1 MSTSSTYGQRTSRA
15 PSRTSTA
22 PAVLTAIV
30 LVLAGCTAGE
40 STAADQSVATQDAP
54 STTQPGTPATS
65 GPLVMPAS
73 GPIEPGT
80 YRFTSSAWSAMD
92 FSVTIPQGWAVQ
104 YGHYYSKHENESGEV
119 SLYAISPDAIFT
131 DACTGEGVS
140 QPVGPQPEDLVD
152 ALVAQP
158 GAQVSDLVET
168 TLGGYPAWR
177 LELTVPEDLDLAT
190 CRIGE
195 NGLQVWYSAAADKY
209 LVILPDGTVRVYVV
223 DVDGVRQ
230 VFITQHRDAA
240 LEEDLGELASILD
253 SIRIGR

>member
-1 MSTSSTYGQRTSRA
+1 MSTSSTYRQRPSRA
-15 PSRTSTA
+15 PSRTTAA
-22 PAVLTAIV
+22 PAVLAAIV
-30 LVLAGCTAGE
+30 LALAGCAAGE
-40 STAADQSVATQDAP
+40 SAATDDGGGAVDAP
-54 STTQPGTPATS
+54 STTQPVAPTTT

-80 YRFTSSAWSAMD
+80 YRFASSPWSAMD

-158 GAQVSDLVET
+158 GAQVSDPVQT

-177 LELTVPEDLDLAT
+177 LELTVPQDLDLAT

-195 NGLQVWYSAAADKY
+195 NGLQVWHNAAADKY
-209 LVILPDGTVRVYVV
+209 LVILPDGTVNVYVV
-223 DVDGVRQ
+223 DVDGQRQ
-230 VFITQHRDAA
+230 VFVTQHRDAT
-240 LEEDLGELASILD
+240 LD
-253 SIRIGR
+253 SDRAELDAMLESIQIHP